1 MHSFLLSSEHDL
13 ANFLKEKKFE
23 KVFILCGKKSYV
35 NSGAKRI
42 LSKYLRNKITKYYY
56 KCSPYPEISEL
67 KRIIVCLRKFSP
79 DLVMAV
85 GGGSVL
91 DYAKMANVVEI
102 TENLDEQII
111 NYSYPIKKKLTE
123 LIAIPTTAGSGAEVT
138 SNAVIYIDKIKY
150 SLESEIIKPDYFF
163 LIPKL
168 VIKATKKIKSSEVLM
183 QSLKQ

>member
-23 KVFILCGKKSYV
+23 KVFILCGKKSYI

-42 LSKYLRNKITKYYY
+42 LSRYLRNKITKFFF

-67 KRIIVCLRKFSP
+67 KKIIFSLRKFSP
-79 DLVMAV
+79 DLIVAV

-91 DYAKMANVVEI
+91 DYAKMANVIEN
-102 TENLDEQII
+102 TENLVKQII
-111 NYSYPIKKKLTE
+111 NSSYPIKKKFTQLV
-123 LIAIPTTAGSGAEVT
+123 AIPTTAGSGAETT
-138 SNAVIYIDKIKY
+138 SSAVIYIDKIKY

-163 LIPKL
+163 
-168 VIKATKKIKSSEVLM
+168 
-183 QSLKQ
+183 